1 MNAIYYAYFEEMD
14 WEVRGAAK
22 GWKHGYAY
30 KSVIYH
36 KQGVTTGKEI
46 KSKKRP
52 LFFMCCKYRGWMIF
66 YKLYY
71 PWLIFAPVIRLLLKA
86 MKNITEGNSR
96 ESLLI
101 LKILFGKRTCTRD

>member
-1 MNAIYYAYFEEMD
+1 MEA
-14 WEVRGAAK
+14 WLR
-22 GWKHGYAY
+22 Y

-46 KSKKRP
+46 KVEEEALIFHVLQVPRWM
-52 LFFMCCKYRGWMIF
+52 LFYQ
-66 YKLYY
+66 LYY

-101 LKILFGKRTCTRD
+101 LKIIFGKRTCTRD